1 MNTAGNR
8 PKGWKIRFCAVLAV
22 LLVLAGCSSDA
33 PRDIYADA
41 GETEHTELFD
51 FTISDV
57 TVVESYGILTPA
69 EGNKLVKMK
78 LSVFNTSNEKYMM
91 FAQDFQLQWG
101 GGEQDFGTCLAA
113 IDEEMTPYA
122 YTLEPGSSYDSV
134 MVVQIPEKTDRL
146 TVAYQEKLED
156 GENGTAYFVE
166 AAL

>member
-1 MNTAGNR
+1 MNFSKAA
-8 PKGWKIRFCAVLAV
+8 CLLAV
-22 LLVLAGCSSDA
+22 PVLFLTGCGSQYESVYAAPGDA
-33 PRDIYADA
+33 V
-41 GETEHTELFD
+41 HTALFD

-57 TVVESYGILTPA
+57 TVVDNYSSLAPVDGYELVQMNLT
-69 EGNKLVKMK
+69 VT
-78 LSVFNTSNEKYMM
+78 NTGEEELTM

-101 GGEQDFGTCLAA
+101 DGEQDFGTCLAA